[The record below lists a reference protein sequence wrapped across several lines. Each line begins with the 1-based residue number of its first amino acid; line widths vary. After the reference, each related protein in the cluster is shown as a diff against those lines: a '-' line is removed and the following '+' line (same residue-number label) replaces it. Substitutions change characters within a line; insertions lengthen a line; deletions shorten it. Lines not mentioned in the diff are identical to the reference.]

1 MSRLILVLIAL
12 ISVLGSSLQ
21 AVDTDDKGK
30 SQKAAYVA
38 PYGLAEADLGE
49 VKAPRFLA
57 AVLGK
62 GTEAEQNAALA
73 VFTSGKQESYDEFAR
88 LSDMFKRKS
97 GVQSAVWR
105 ETRTGKLKRAGD
117 SVRFDPDRDRIEL
130 VFARL
135 DVRAVQ
141 AQAAGANPVTA
152 ASRAWV
158 AEIVKAEKKNATAIK
173 AVHALPG
180 VLGGS
185 GDFKSGN
192 IVPLYEK
199 AKQGV
204 KRAQD
209 FPIIFAQDLVTM
221 DTVVLVLVAYEYT
234 DKTSRIPSRVRI
246 YWATGKSAGGRA
258 VENNDQ

>member
-1 MSRLILVLIAL
+1 MSRFVLILIVAL
-12 ISVLGSSLQ
+12 ITVLGSPLQ
-21 AVDTDDKGK
+21 AGDTDDKGK
-30 SQKAAYVA
+30 KAAYVA
-38 PYGLAEADLGE
+38 PYGLTEADLGAA
-49 VKAPRFLA
+49 KAPQFLA

-73 VFTSGKQESYDEFAR
+73 VFASGRKESYDELAL
-88 LSDMFKRKS
+88 LSDTFKRKT
-97 GVQSAVWR
+97 GIQSAVWR
-105 ETRTGKLKRAGD
+105 DTRTGKLKRAGD
-117 SVRFDPDRDRIEL
+117 SVRFDTDRERLEL

-141 AQAAGANPVTA
+141 AQPAGANPVTA

-158 AEIVKAEKKNATAIK
+158 AKIVKAESKNSTAIQ
-173 AVHALPG
+173 AVPALPG
-180 VLGGS
+180 LLGGS

-209 FPIIFAQDLVTM
+209 FPIIFAQDLLTK

-234 DKTSRIPSRVRI
+234 DKTSRIPSRVRF
-246 YWATGKSAGGRA
+246 YSATGKSAGGRA
-258 VENNDQ
+258 VENNDK